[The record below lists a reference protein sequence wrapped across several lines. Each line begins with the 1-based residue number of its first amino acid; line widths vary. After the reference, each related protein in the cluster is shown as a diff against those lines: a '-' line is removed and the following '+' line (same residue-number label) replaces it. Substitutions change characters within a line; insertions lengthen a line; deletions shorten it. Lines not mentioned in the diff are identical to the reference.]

1 MTIYKLVNFTLIHNL
16 TITYTLF
23 MDIEEVLRK
32 NIKIYRKSLG
42 LSQDRLA
49 ELMELPS
56 GEVISKFELG
66 KRKPTVKNIEQ
77 LKNIFNITYE
87 DLLGTKSQTKDNN
100 NLKKLLTEISDYT
113 EEDFK
118 LLLEWVK
125 LYRKTRG

>member
-1 MTIYKLVNFTLIHNL
+1 
-16 TITYTLF
+16 

-49 ELMELPS
+49 ELMELSS

-100 NLKKLLTEISDYT
+100 NLKKLLTEISDYSD
-113 EEDFK
+113 EDFK
-118 LLLEWVK
+118 LLFEWVK
-125 LYRKTRG
+125 LYKKTRK

>member
-1 MTIYKLVNFTLIHNL
+1 MTIYKLVKFTLIHNL

-49 ELMELPS
+49 ELMELSS

-100 NLKKLLTEISDYT
+100 NLKKLLTEISDYSD
-113 EEDFK
+113 EDFK
-118 LLLEWVK
+118 LLFEWVK
-125 LYRKTRG
+125 LYKKTRK